1 MSQKKFKPHPTKG
14 GLGKRSKST
23 IIKTHEVHQKE
34 LPKKE
39 SKKLNSNPTTESS
52 KPLKSKRKK
61 SSKVSETAREH
72 NNKHTITTKHST
84 AKKEVPVSKEIFKKD
99 KLALKLDKNFM
110 KAEKT

>member
-1 MSQKKFKPHPTKG
+1 MSDSEEKDEDQLINVSQKKLKPHATKG

-34 LPKKE
+34 LPKKD

-61 SSKVSETAREH
+61 SSKVSETARE

-84 AKKEVPVSKEIFKKD
+84 AKKELPASK
-99 KLALKLDKNFM
+99 
-110 KAEKT
+110 